1 MPPHYRQLEKQAY
14 CLNVDVEPFRIIWS
28 HENPPQ
34 VEIAS
39 SRWERFY
46 ETECTKAYNTD
57 TNPCNTVP
65 STEIG
70 NGQYYA

>member
-14 CLNVDVEPFRIIWS
+14 SLNVDAGPFRIIWS
-28 HENPPQ
+28 RGNPPQ

-46 ETECTKAYNTD
+46 EKEYTK
-57 TNPCNTVP
+57 TV
-65 STEIG
+65 SSFSSFKSLLTF
-70 NGQYYA
+70 